1 MEIEHCHDATN
12 YIEKNTFFFT
22 PNVMLSK
29 ISGENTVS
37 ILAPTAQG
45 LTSAVV

>member
-12 YIEKNTFFFT
+12 YIVKKKFFFT

-29 ISGENTVS
+29 ISGENTVYTYE
-37 ILAPTAQG
+37 IHEIIGIP
-45 LTSAVV
+45 